1 MLNFTA
7 SLDEIALVLS
17 GTTLVFYMLQWFAG
31 FWVVQSFFA
40 LWKTKRARMLY
51 ANFEK
56 KVRRDETLGEPPRV
70 ALIIPAKGVSSQFG
84 EFVEFILAQDYENF
98 HVIFVTESSAD
109 PAHVFLTE
117 RLKSPTLRPVRLLVA
132 GKAEHS
138 VQKVHNHLAAFRVLE
153 PEDRIIAFAD
163 CDFSAGLD
171 WLSLLVEPLQRGQCD
186 LTTAYRWFVPD
197 KLNFPNRIVSIIGL
211 SIEPWMGPSWRMCL
225 WGGSMLMT
233 RDAFDSLD
241 IPGKFENSF
250 NDDVRITRLAREAG
264 KRMRYVRSVAAISPI
279 DFNWR
284 SLFSFARRQYIHVS
298 EHRPLWYMGLL
309 TPMIHLLS
317 FGTCMAL
324 MAMGNLWML
333 VWICLGL
340 TLNILRTRIRL
351 AYLRE
356 RFPDGNAATLQSV
369 VRWSW
374 WMDPIVNLAHFI
386 FVVASLCGR
395 HVTWAGIR
403 YRILPGH
410 RAEVVQSPGK

>member
-1 MLNFTA
+1 MLIFSAT
-7 SLDEIALVLS
+7 LGYITPVLW
-17 GTTLVFYMLQWFAG
+17 LLQVLAV

-51 ANFEK
+51 ANCSK
-56 KVRRDETLGEPPRV
+56 QVVQDESLGEPPRV

-84 EFVEFILAQDYENF
+84 DFVEFILGQDYENF

-117 RLKSPTLRPVRLLVA
+117 RFKSPTHRPVKLLVA

-163 CDFSAGLD
+163 CDFSAGLN

-186 LTTAYRWFVPD
+186 LTTAYRWFVPTN
-197 KLNFPNRIVSIIGL
+197 LNLPNRIVTIIGT

-225 WGGSMLMT
+225 WGGSMMMT
-233 RDAFDSLD
+233 REAFDSLE
-241 IPGKFENSF
+241 IPKHFEHSF

-279 DFNWR
+279 DFTWR
-284 SLFSFARRQYIHVS
+284 SFFPFARRQYIHVS
-298 EHRPLWYMGLL
+298 EQRALWYMGLL
-309 TPMIHLLS
+309 TPLIYLLS
-317 FGTCMAL
+317 FGCCLAL
-324 MAMGNLWML
+324 LAFGNLWMIT
-333 VWICLGL
+333 WIGLGL
-340 TLNILRTRIRL
+340 IFNILRTRIRL
-351 AYLRE
+351 AYIRE
-356 RFPDGNAATLQSV
+356 RFPNGDAKTLESV

-374 WMDPIVNLAHFI
+374 WMDPIVNFIHFTV
-386 FVVASLCGR
+386 VVASICGR

-403 YRILPGH
+403 YRLLPGH
-410 RAEVVQSPGK
+410 RAEVVPSLGK

>member
-1 MLNFTA
+1 MLIFSA
-7 SLDEIALVLS
+7 SLGGIALVFCL
-17 GTTLVFYMLQWFAG
+17 LQWFAG

-51 ANFEK
+51 ANCEK
-56 KVRRDETLGEPPRV
+56 NVKRDESLGEPPRV
-70 ALIIPAKGVSSQFG
+70 ALIIPAKGVSSTFG
-84 EFVEFILAQDYENF
+84 EFIEFILAQDYENY

-109 PAHVFLTE
+109 PAHMFLSE
-117 RLKSPTLRPVRLLVA
+117 RLKSPTRRPVRLLVA

-163 CDFSAGLD
+163 CDFSAGLN

-186 LTTAYRWFVPD
+186 LTTAYRWFVPTNPT
-197 KLNFPNRIVSIIGL
+197 LPNRIVSIIGL

-233 RDAFDSLD
+233 REAFDSLE
-241 IPGKFENSF
+241 IPKNFEHSF

-279 DFNWR
+279 DFTWS

-309 TPMIHLLS
+309 TPLVYLLS
-317 FGTCMAL
+317 FGACLAL
-324 MAMGNLWML
+324 LALGNLWML
-333 VWICLGL
+333 SWLVLGL
-340 TLNILRTRIRL
+340 IFNILRTRSRL
-351 AYLRE
+351 PYIRE
-356 RFPDGNAATLQSV
+356 RFPNGDAKSLESV

-374 WMDPIVNLAHFI
+374 WMDPIVNLVHFT
-386 FVVASLCGR
+386 VVLASICGR

-403 YRILPGH
+403 YRLLPGH
-410 RAEVVQSPGK
+410 RAEVVSSPGK